1 MASSLFGACFSPMLI
16 FRRPNTPHTRVATH
30 RMLSEIRPPELSHG
44 TAESCRITET
54 MTVPK
59 RADQASEYQEHEDP
73 TAIRLN
79 RLLEAPSI
87 NAGQRAC
94 PVRARTMTI
103 CCAASSGDLL
113 PPSPPAEKPAARQD
127 QTWQHPRWNALHH
140 AQTPAVLDHSSALAQ
155 GDGRARPAFAGC
167 AEGSLATTSP
177 TNSPAPFIRHCVAF
191 PDFCE
196 PWPPA
201 RQATY
206 LNFIRSRHTLQNALA
221 LASYAAVCTANCNA
235 TTPVPRANRASTSAV
250 PIA

>member
-1 MASSLFGACFSPMLI
+1 VASSLFGACFSPMLI

-127 QTWQHPRWNALHH
+127 QTWQHPRWNALHL

-155 GDGRARPAFAGC
+155 GDGRARPAFAGARKVASPDKSDEFARAIYPPLRRLPRLLRAVAARPAGHLFEFHPVAPHAPKC
-167 AEGSLATTSP
+167 LGACIVCGRLHRQLQCNYACTT
-177 TNSPAPFIRHCVAF
+177 R
-191 PDFCE
+191 
-196 PWPPA
+196 
-201 RQATY
+201 
-206 LNFIRSRHTLQNALA
+206 
-221 LASYAAVCTANCNA
+221 
-235 TTPVPRANRASTSAV
+235 
-250 PIA
+250 

>member
-1 MASSLFGACFSPMLI
+1 MVARGRRTSDTSLDGGRRAASANSYAKRLRQPGHRRGDWTIKRQSV
-16 FRRPNTPHTRVATH
+16 FR
-30 RMLSEIRPPELSHG
+30 L
-44 TAESCRITET
+44 
-54 MTVPK
+54 
-59 RADQASEYQEHEDP
+59 AS
-73 TAIRLN
+73 
-79 RLLEAPSI
+79 
-87 NAGQRAC
+87 GRAC
-94 PVRARTMTI
+94 LRNQPSGVKSRRRYRRHCW
-103 CCAASSGDLL
+103 CCADEYKSEWGTGRL